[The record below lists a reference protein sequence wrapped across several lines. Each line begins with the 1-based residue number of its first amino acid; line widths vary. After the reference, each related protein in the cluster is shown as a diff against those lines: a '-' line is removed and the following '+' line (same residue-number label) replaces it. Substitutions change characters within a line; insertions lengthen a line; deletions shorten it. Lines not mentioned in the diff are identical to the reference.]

1 MHWHVKADK
10 FCKKFDSAQKALIFA
25 ESFFKKNPYR
35 EVIVEACGTKACF
48 ALLKHR
54 SKNYNQNLKYKPN

>member
-10 FCKKFDSAQKALIFA
+10 FCKKFDSAQKALTYA
-25 ESFFKKNPYR
+25 ESFFKKNPCK
-35 EVIVEACGTKACF
+35 EVLVEACGSKACF

-54 SKNYNQNLKYKPN
+54 RNKLSSGLKT